1 MCTCCVP
8 AARYDDLSSASD
20 NIDLQTT
27 ILSRFDLIFIV
38 RDVPDEQ
45 KDQEIAR
52 QGYGIHTVFIRT
64 CSTTRTGGI
73 TCHLQRDHLQRTGLE
88 L

>member
-1 MCTCCVP
+1 MSHPLTMHTNVYLYVLHCHH
-8 AARYDDLSSASD
+8 RYDDLSSASD

-45 KDQEIAR
+45 KDQDIAR
-52 QGYGIHTVFIRT
+52 
-64 CSTTRTGGI
+64 
-73 TCHLQRDHLQRTGLE
+73 
-88 L
+88 

>member
-1 MCTCCVP
+1 MCAMLLQQLLNPTACCCPLP
-8 AARYDDLSSASD
+8 ACRYDDLSSASD

-45 KDQEIAR
+45 RDQDIAK
-52 QGYGIHTVFIRT
+52 
-64 CSTTRTGGI
+64 
-73 TCHLQRDHLQRTGLE
+73 
-88 L
+88 

>member
-1 MCTCCVP
+1 MLDSQSVQRNKGCADLLAGAVLC
-8 AARYDDLSSASD
+8 RYDDLSSASD

-45 KDQEIAR
+45 RDQDIAK
-52 QGYGIHTVFIRT
+52 
-64 CSTTRTGGI
+64 
-73 TCHLQRDHLQRTGLE
+73 
-88 L
+88 

>member
-1 MCTCCVP
+1 MPASTWLLCCR
-8 AARYDDLSSASD
+8 RYDDLSSASD

-45 KDQEIAR
+45 KDQDIAR
-52 QGYGIHTVFIRT
+52 
-64 CSTTRTGGI
+64 
-73 TCHLQRDHLQRTGLE
+73 
-88 L
+88 

>member
-1 MCTCCVP
+1 MITGSQRSAVMLFMHTAKPLTYRSCILS
-8 AARYDDLSSASD
+8 RYDDLSSASD

-45 KDQEIAR
+45 KDQDIAR
-52 QGYGIHTVFIRT
+52 
-64 CSTTRTGGI
+64 
-73 TCHLQRDHLQRTGLE
+73 
-88 L
+88 